1 MDDSAVPENFLQ
13 ADVTVDGK
21 RHIILLAPV
30 LLDYLASTKC
40 LFVDGTFDVIK
51 APFTQLYSFH
61 GFLKVGELMK
71 QFPLVFV
78 FMSGKR
84 KRDTREC

>member
-1 MDDSAVPENFLQ
+1 M
-13 ADVTVDGK
+13 
-21 RHIILLAPV
+21 
-30 LLDYLASTKC
+30 
-40 LFVDGTFDVIK
+40 DGTFDVIK

-71 QFPLVFV
+71 QVPVVFV

-84 KRDTREC
+84 KRDYRGVLRTLKQLAPTLNPAAIVLSLIHI